1 VPGATSEAQQML
13 ELVNA
18 ERAKTT
24 CQPVRLDSRLNAA
37 ATKHSQDMAT
47 NDYFSH
53 TSLDG
58 ATFDVRIKREG
69 YPAPRL
75 GDIAAGSRTAQGTF
89 QQWMNS
95 PGHRANI
102 LDCRAKD
109 MGVGVVSAS
118 GSTYGTCW
126 AQDFGFG
133 A

>member
-1 VPGATSEAQQML
+1 
-13 ELVNA
+13 
-18 ERAKTT
+18 
-24 CQPVRLDSRLNAA
+24 
-37 ATKHSQDMAT
+37 
-47 NDYFSH
+47 
-53 TSLDG
+53 
-58 ATFDVRIKREG
+58 
-69 YPAPRL
+69 
-75 GDIAAGSRTAQGTF
+75 
-89 QQWMNS
+89 MNS